1 MSSSSIFAIIT
12 AVIIIIGR
20 LINRSADKMQNNDST
35 TESFDAEHDF
45 SGEEAIPARET
56 KHKPHSFDHIIDD
69 EPDPLAKAIRE
80 HIITTREMAI
90 EAQQNRHARNIEGG
104 IAQNRPQFESKP
116 MRGEGTTPQV
126 RKPKPQ
132 PKKAKPAYQPTTAK
146 PQNQNASIASANES
160 SEICEEFDLA
170 KAVIY
175 AEILNPKFDQ

>member
-1 MSSSSIFAIIT
+1 
-12 AVIIIIGR
+12 
-20 LINRSADKMQNNDST
+20 
-35 TESFDAEHDF
+35 
-45 SGEEAIPARET
+45 
-56 KHKPHSFDHIIDD
+56 
-69 EPDPLAKAIRE
+69 
-80 HIITTREMAI
+80 MAI

-104 IAQNRPQFESKP
+104 MAQNRPQFESKP
-116 MRGEGTTPQV
+116 TRGEGTTPQV

-175 AEILNPKFDQ
+175 AEILKPKFDQ